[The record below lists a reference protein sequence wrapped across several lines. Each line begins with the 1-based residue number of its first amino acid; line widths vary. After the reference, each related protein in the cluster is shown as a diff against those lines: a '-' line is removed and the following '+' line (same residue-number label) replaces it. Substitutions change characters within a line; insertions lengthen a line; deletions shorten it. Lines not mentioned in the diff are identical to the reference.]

1 MRSKALRTTFVVLG
15 MLVAVAPAWCQYRT
29 RPVYDREGEF
39 RLRLGAFRPEGDSE
53 YWRDKQ
59 LDFTG
64 DASDLESASFGL
76 DYLLGLNNQLS
87 LMFSGS
93 YFQGDTTQSYRDF
106 TDNFG
111 DRIRHDTTLDI
122 GSATVGLV
130 FHFTGPDSPVIPYIG
145 AGGGAYFW
153 RLEENGDFI
162 DFNRND
168 EIFNARLRSDGTA
181 FGGYALVGLEAPLSR
196 NLSIFA
202 EGRWTKVDADL
213 KDDFEGF
220 GKIDLSGREVAAGLS
235 WSL

>member
-1 MRSKALRTTFVVLG
+1 MNSKALRTTFVLVG

-29 RPVYDREGEF
+29 RPAYDREGEF

-59 LDFTG
+59 LDFPG
-64 DASDLESASFGL
+64 DASDLESASGGI
-76 DYLLGLNNQLS
+76 DYLLGLNNHLS

-93 YFQGDTTQSYRDF
+93 YFQGETTQAYRDLV
-106 TDNFG
+106 DNFG

-122 GSATVGLV
+122 GSATIGLV
-130 FHFTGPDSPVIPYIG
+130 FHLSPPGSPVIPYIG

-153 RLEENGDFI
+153 RLEENGDFV
-162 DFNRND
+162 DFNRNN
-168 EIFNARLRSDGTA
+168 EIFNARLTSDGTA
-181 FGGYALVGLEAPLSR
+181 FGGYGVVGLEAPVSR

-220 GKIDLSGREVAAGLS
+220 GNIDLSGREFSAGLS